1 MGGAAGSRWAREW
14 TRFGWVRGWPR
25 SKWYARSERGSGS
38 MLMVGVMTVLLMFG
52 LTGMCVAGYLVA
64 GHRARSAAD
73 LAALSGASAF
83 AAGRDACGAARENAL
98 KNDARVLSCQQVG
111 DLVDYVVT
119 VRIEVRV
126 QARIAG
132 LPTTLEVV
140 AHAGSGSQ

>member
-1 MGGAAGSRWAREW
+1 
-14 TRFGWVRGWPR
+14 
-25 SKWYARSERGSGS
+25 
-38 MLMVGVMTVLLMFG
+38 MVGVMTVLLMFG
-52 LTGMCVAGYLVA
+52 LMAMCVAGYLVA